1 MNDILANVLIQPKV
15 VTGEGLKF
23 LTDHMRNSHKEQ
35 MSVFD
40 AEKSDETRERQS
52 KIDLS
57 ARNVKCADL
66 LPVLPQVKGLLDDIV
81 KNVINPFYGFEIRDS
96 EEPQL
101 LCYEPGGHYKPHNDA
116 EGLWTNPDGTK
127 VWKKTIDRDLST
139 VLFLNDDFEGGEFLM
154 FNEEKEI
161 KFKAGDIMIFPS
173 VFLYPHRVAPVTKGI
188 RDAFVSWVW

>member
-15 VTGEGLKF
+15 VTREGLKF

-66 LPVLPQVKGLLDDIV
+66 LPVFPQVKGLLDDIV

-116 EGLWTNPDGTK
+116 EGLWTNPDGTQI
-127 VWKKTIDRDLST
+127 WKKTMKN
-139 VLFLNDDFEGGEFLM
+139 V
-154 FNEEKEI
+154 I
-161 KFKAGDIMIFPS
+161 KNIFK
-173 VFLYPHRVAPVTKGI
+173 LWT
-188 RDAFVSWVW
+188 

>member
-40 AEKSDETRERQS
+40 AEKSDETRERQY
-52 KIDLS
+52 KIDLN

-66 LPVLPQVKGLLDDIV
+66 LPVFPQVKGLLDDIV
-81 KNVINPFYGFEIRDS
+81 KNVINPFYGFEVRDS

-101 LCYEPGGHYKPHNDA
+101 LCYEPGGHYKPHNDG
-116 EGLWTNPDGTK
+116 EGLWTNPDGTQ
-127 VWKKTIDRDLST
+127 VWKKTIDRD
-139 VLFLNDDFEGGEFLM
+139 V
-154 FNEEKEI
+154 
-161 KFKAGDIMIFPS
+161 
-173 VFLYPHRVAPVTKGI
+173 
-188 RDAFVSWVW
+188 